1 MAEIFDIYDEKMNHI
16 GTKERS
22 AVHRDGDWHKTF
34 HAWVIFRNE
43 QGDWIILQK
52 RGANADTF
60 PNLLDISAAGH
71 YAAGETVEDGVR
83 ELHEELGLSE
93 ASFQDLIPLG
103 QRRSV
108 ARYDDIFDSQV
119 SDVFFY
125 ICDKPL
131 NEYRYQTSELAG
143 LIALPVQAGLQL
155 IRGEIESLEVPAVGY
170 ASDTIRLTL
179 SDFIRTDDQYM
190 EKILLLAPRC
200 LNGERELSIE

>member
-1 MAEIFDIYDEKMNHI
+1 MAEIFDIYDENMQHI

-43 QGDWIILQK
+43 KGDWVVLQK
-52 RGANADTF
+52 RSADKDTF

-71 YAAGETVEDGVR
+71 YAAGERMQDGVR
-83 ELHEELGLSE
+83 ELHEELGLTE
-93 ASFQDLIPLG
+93 AKFEDLISLG
-103 QRRSV
+103 QRKSV
-108 ARYDDIFDSQV
+108 AKYDGVFDSQV

-125 ICDKPL
+125 VCNKPL

-143 LIALPVQAGLQL
+143 LIALPVKEGLQL
-155 IRGEIESLEVPAVGY
+155 FRGEIDCLEVPAVGY
-170 ASDTIRLTL
+170 VTDTIVL
-179 SDFIRTDDQYM
+179 SRKDFIPTEDEYM

-200 LNGERELSIE
+200 LDGESNLSIE